1 MSDVTPLEIFRRKQI
16 DATDRS
22 SAQWSKVPT
31 AHRTNALFSAHV
43 EKAALLQRM
52 QTLLDD
58 YLAGARESVTLPD
71 GTQTTVGKVQGK
83 ADFIKQMREFM
94 INEGMDPDA
103 KNNKITNIGAR
114 SRLSLIFDTQVRAAY
129 GQARWEQ
136 GMTEDMLKAY
146 PAWRFVRNPGARVKR
161 ELHVRNE
168 GAVRLKTNYQFWAQE
183 MNAADIG
190 GFTVPWPPFGFN
202 SYMDLEAVSATECE
216 QLGIKVPKAQSL
228 KQNAHANQ
236 KFGSRAPER
245 ANRAKASTKSI
256 KDPDLLAQLK
266 AELKAL
272 VGEDVVDE
280 KGQLKV
286 SNAQLGKIIEQK
298 NAAKANPNPPNR
310 YASFNQTAK
319 QRTER
324 KAQKL
329 LPHTNPPEQI
339 SAPVSV
345 NLSLRPSEAVK
356 IGDPYPVAPDAVFTE
371 ASDRAEA
378 VKFTRTMG
386 QKVSFAPHMTL
397 EQINEYNRTLFELKQ
412 RFKAPHL
419 CYLGSY
425 EDADDVGGY
434 ADAAELKINH
444 DKQAGGI
451 NGLSE
456 WLDFKTEEER
466 KRQTKLNEKA
476 DALRNGEK
484 NRVEAIEEELKQI
497 DEEIRRMQTGQAFA
511 RNNVGMTPKGI
522 ALSDIIIHEF
532 GHVLHR
538 STVKMQM
545 RNKREKY
552 NLHREKSVD
561 SSPVSAE
568 IRKTLEAAQANGDLF
583 WISKYARKDEQEFFA
598 ECFVA
603 WYKGEKLPDY
613 IEQMILNLIA
623 PYLR

>member
-1 MSDVTPLEIFRRKQI
+1 MPDATPLEIFRRKQI

-22 SAQWSKVPT
+22 SAQWSKVPA

-83 ADFIKQMREFM
+83 ADFINQMREFM

-136 GMTEDMLKAY
+136 GMAEDMLKAY

-168 GAVRLKTNYQFWAQE
+168 GAVRLKTDYQFWAQE

-202 SYMDLEAVSATECE
+202 SYMDLESVSAAECE

-228 KQNAHANQ
+228 KQDAHANQ

-272 VGEDVVDE
+272 VGEDAVDE

-298 NAAKANPNPPNR
+298 NAAKSNPKPQAKPKPAPKATPSPKPAPAPTQPKSTPKPTSATPALTPTPAQMPALKKKPKAVTKAAPQQAPPAKAAPPSAQPS
-310 YASFNQTAK
+310 ASIQAPQTATTNTHYHSYGK
-319 QRTER
+319 
-324 KAQKL
+324 KDGDL
-329 LPHTNPPEQI
+329 L
-339 SAPVSV
+339 
-345 NLSLRPSEAVK
+345 LRPITGKAWLNATNEQKYAAYAYTGSSYDEINGILRAG
-356 IGDPYPVAPDAVFTE
+356 IPPVTAAE
-371 ASDRAEA
+371 KAAMDRADRITELIDNTDPIPEDIM
-378 VKFTRTMG
+378 VYRGTN
-386 QKVSFAPHMTL
+386 SFPEL
-397 EQINEYNRTLFELKQ
+397 EQALGLTNGMPTIDQALVNRLNKKAIGKKITEPSFLSTAVEKGAGFSYKDIYIYIRVPKGSKGIYTEPFSAHGKGHKFAWDGIATQKNISNEDEIIFQRGSTLRFLGFALKKNQ
-412 RFKAPHL
+412 L
-419 CYLGSY
+419 II
-425 EDADDVGGY
+425 E
-434 ADAAELKINH
+434 AELI
-444 DKQAGGI
+444 Q
-451 NGLSE
+451 
-456 WLDFKTEEER
+456 
-466 KRQTKLNEKA
+466 
-476 DALRNGEK
+476 
-484 NRVEAIEEELKQI
+484 
-497 DEEIRRMQTGQAFA
+497 
-511 RNNVGMTPKGI
+511 
-522 ALSDIIIHEF
+522 
-532 GHVLHR
+532 
-538 STVKMQM
+538 
-545 RNKREKY
+545 
-552 NLHREKSVD
+552 
-561 SSPVSAE
+561 
-568 IRKTLEAAQANGDLF
+568 
-583 WISKYARKDEQEFFA
+583 
-598 ECFVA
+598 
-603 WYKGEKLPDY
+603 
-613 IEQMILNLIA
+613 
-623 PYLR
+623 